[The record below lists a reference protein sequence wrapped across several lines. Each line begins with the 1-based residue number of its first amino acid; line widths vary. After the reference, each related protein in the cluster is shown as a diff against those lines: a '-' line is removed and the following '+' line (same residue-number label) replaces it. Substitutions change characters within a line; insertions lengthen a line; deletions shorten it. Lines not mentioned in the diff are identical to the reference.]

1 MNDGVVFYRSFYEAI
16 KQIDNA
22 EEKAKLYEMIIDY
35 GLDGIEPEN
44 KDLIS
49 QVIFI
54 MAKPQIDANIKRAS
68 NGKKG
73 GRPTKTPVVPESFE
87 PFEVMAD
94 EEPEPVQEPKKE
106 EPKTDKYINPI
117 KKFVEDTAKEVYGQ
131 KQLLSVE
138 SLDNLLKLNAEYSDF
153 KETLYDTLKF
163 VKKLKFKKLDYKPDI
178 NWLFKED
185 NYVKV
190 RNGTWGQISTTAN
203 QPDDIDRQKEV
214 NKLREEAI
222 KLNPELAHLT

>member
-73 GRPTKTPVVPESFE
+73 GRCHHRFWCAVCWFEYHVGCNERDEGRTHAGESVGFL
-87 PFEVMAD
+87 
-94 EEPEPVQEPKKE
+94 KKSLYGDSGRFFGNCGYSE
-106 EPKTDKYINPI
+106 LFRYCQYCT
-117 KKFVEDTAKEVYGQ
+117 FV
-131 KQLLSVE
+131 S
-138 SLDNLLKLNAEYSDF
+138 
-153 KETLYDTLKF
+153 
-163 VKKLKFKKLDYKPDI
+163 
-178 NWLFKED
+178 
-185 NYVKV
+185 
-190 RNGTWGQISTTAN
+190 
-203 QPDDIDRQKEV
+203 
-214 NKLREEAI
+214 
-222 KLNPELAHLT
+222 